1 MSKAPLSE
9 SSCAS
14 SAALSRRQLLAGA
27 GALTGSLLVGW
38 RANDAKAGAH
48 AGVSEAELTGWLR
61 INPDNTVTVYCAM
74 AEMGQGVMTS
84 LGALAAEELEVD
96 WSSVDVIMPDSHP
109 RFRTARGRRITGNS
123 ASVMS
128 NFKPLREAGAAARS
142 MLQTA
147 AAKQWQV
154 PAAECV
160 AAAGAISHAASGRTA
175 TYAQLAAAA
184 ATLPVPEKFELKQ
197 PADWTLIGQRL
208 PRVDIEAKVS
218 GAAVFGADVDL
229 PGLQVATIM
238 ACPRFGGSLAS
249 VDPAPAM
256 AIKGVTQVV
265 SLDTAVAVVADGY
278 WNAQLGLQALQ
289 PEWDMSTAVTDDAEA
304 ISAAQL
310 QALDGPA
317 KVGKATGDTATAF
330 ATAAQVVT
338 ADYQVPFL
346 AHMCM
351 EPMNATVK
359 IAGDSAELW
368 VPTQAETDTVRA
380 IAGALAIAPENVMV
394 HSTLLGGGF
403 GRRSYTDFALQA
415 ALIAKAVDGGPV
427 KLIWSREEDMRQ
439 DKYRPAM
446 SARYRGAL
454 NADGSVAA
462 LEVTATGPSLIDDFK
477 LPPKLDSVI
486 NVMGLAGDGYK
497 LEHQK
502 LSYARLDAGVPIG
515 IWRATLLSE
524 NGFFAESFVDELAT
538 AGKRSPLAIRRE
550 LTGDNAAGQAALDLL
565 EELFDFGPR
574 GAPGQ
579 AWGIAMA
586 TGWNCTVAAAM
597 EVTRISASEF
607 RINDVACA
615 LHCGTAINPAVVE
628 SQIQGGFLFGLD
640 AALFGEARVT
650 NGAMVR
656 GNFDTQPALRMNQA
670 PRVRAAIV
678 PSTAPPGGVGEITTA
693 ISAPVLAN
701 ALAAAGMP
709 RVRQLPF
716 AKAGMRLI
724 S

>member
-184 ATLPVPEKFELKQ
+184 AALPVPEKFELKQ

-304 ISAAQL
+304 ISAAGRQDIAHAGEFFWWL
-310 QALDGPA
+310 AEPERSDSARQKRLAELVASSERFVQATVQVSGRMELFMAGKRAEDFPDTRFCNPMINAMYAPDGNAKAAIEAMPHVADLIRDADVLAKQMTCALNEAGVTLVTGTDAPNAFLAEGFSLHEEIEAMVTHCGLTNAQALAVLTSNPA
-317 KVGKATGDTATAF
+317 KVLGEADQGKVEEGA
-330 ATAAQVVT
+330 V
-338 ADYQVPFL
+338 ADLVL
-346 AHMCM
+346 
-351 EPMNATVK
+351 
-359 IAGDSAELW
+359 
-368 VPTQAETDTVRA
+368 
-380 IAGALAIAPENVMV
+380 
-394 HSTLLGGGF
+394 
-403 GRRSYTDFALQA
+403 
-415 ALIAKAVDGGPV
+415 
-427 KLIWSREEDMRQ
+427 
-439 DKYRPAM
+439 
-446 SARYRGAL
+446 L
-454 NADGSVAA
+454 NADPM
-462 LEVTATGPSLIDDFK
+462 EDITATRAVHAVIANGALIDEAN
-477 LPPKLDSVI
+477 I
-486 NVMGLAGDGYK
+486 EAGRK
-497 LEHQK
+497 
-502 LSYARLDAGVPIG
+502 AILDAY
-515 IWRATLLSE
+515 
-524 NGFFAESFVDELAT
+524 
-538 AGKRSPLAIRRE
+538 
-550 LTGDNAAGQAALDLL
+550 
-565 EELFDFGPR
+565 
-574 GAPGQ
+574 
-579 AWGIAMA
+579 
-586 TGWNCTVAAAM
+586 AAM
-597 EVTRISASEF
+597 
-607 RINDVACA
+607 
-615 LHCGTAINPAVVE
+615 P
-628 SQIQGGFLFGLD
+628 
-640 AALFGEARVT
+640 
-650 NGAMVR
+650 
-656 GNFDTQPALRMNQA
+656 
-670 PRVRAAIV
+670 
-678 PSTAPPGGVGEITTA
+678 VG
-693 ISAPVLAN
+693 
-701 ALAAAGMP
+701 
-709 RVRQLPF
+709 
-716 AKAGMRLI
+716 
-724 S
+724 